1 MDNNDVA
8 GPAVAFDAV
17 GAVGQQLRPVSDSLI
32 KARLLARMPVYV
44 VAFVAAVAAAVLH
57 SPWWWIAAAL
67 AGVTVGWQLWLIPH
81 QVRCIG
87 WAEGEDDL
95 FISRGKLWHTTTIV
109 PYGRIQYIDIDSGPI
124 DSRYGLVN
132 VSLNTASTTSITKIP
147 GLPAQEAE
155 ELRRRV
161 SQKAKTRMSG
171 M

>member
-67 AGVTVGWQLWLIPH
+67 VGDCW
-81 QVRCIG
+81 V
-87 WAEGEDDL
+87 A
-95 FISRGKLWHTTTIV
+95 V
-109 PYGRIQYIDIDSGPI
+109 VVDS
-124 DSRYGLVN
+124 
-132 VSLNTASTTSITKIP
+132 AS
-147 GLPAQEAE
+147 GALHW
-155 ELRRRV
+155 V
-161 SQKAKTRMSG
+161 G
-171 M
+171 

>member
-8 GPAVAFDAV
+8 GPAVAFDAM

-67 AGVTVGWQLWLIPH
+67 AGVNVGWQLWLIPH

-95 FISRGKLWHTTTIV
+95 
-109 PYGRIQYIDIDSGPI
+109 
-124 DSRYGLVN
+124 
-132 VSLNTASTTSITKIP
+132 VSCGMRQPSFLMGGFNILILIRARSI
-147 GLPAQEAE
+147 
-155 ELRRRV
+155 RV
-161 SQKAKTRMSG
+161 MVWPT
-171 M
+171 